1 MMKFNDK
8 TKRLLLSSI
17 LCLTATLYAT
27 AQNNSTVCRLGFAY
41 ELSQRSQWGFEKPV
55 VRSLIPNSSAE
66 QSGLKVDDVIE
77 LIDGVDV
84 TEVAPDE
91 IKELFNATGNSSVT
105 LTVSNLS
112 GIPRQIEIKK
122 ECKKSNAITEDQ
134 LASAFAMYSLET
146 TAEQR
151 FICPFKTTVT
161 TEEVDFAHFHTFTF
175 ARIDENN
182 RKLETNINECIEREL
197 IKKGMEANSEQP
209 DILVQTYYF
218 FDKNPN
224 YKGANKIV
232 VDKESTYRYDFT
244 EGKMVKLPFLNYAA
258 AESEAEYLLQLGVR
272 FVDQKEVPGRV
283 LWECEANEL
292 MESSFRLDEYARIH
306 VPLMLMQFPYLTYMR
321 NPQYT
326 VNRRSFNYTGIQYD
340 IDRLEYVLDVDR
352 KSPAYA
358 AGIRARDVIQKI
370 GKHKMNHSAEEF
382 SAAYKRFISHTMDL
396 RDPKT
401 RFTDANG
408 FRYCMNWDL
417 FKYTQVADAAANTDY
432 LSAFTYL
439 YYFAPYIN
447 PSGNN
452 ACVFQVKRGRQV
464 MDITVRPVVRTEVIV
479 EIQ

>member
-1 MMKFNDK
+1 MIVFNDK
-8 TKRLLLSSI
+8 TKHLLLSSI
-17 LCLTATLYAT
+17 LCLTATLCTT
-27 AQNNSTVCRLGFAY
+27 AQNNATVCRLGFAY
-41 ELSQRSQWGFEKPV
+41 ELSQRRQWGFEKPV
-55 VRSLIPNSSAE
+55 VRSLVPNSSAE

-77 LIDGVDV
+77 LIDGVNV
-84 TEVAPDE
+84 TEVASEE
-91 IKELFNATGNSSVT
+91 IKELFNATGNSTVT

-112 GIPRQIEIKK
+112 GLPRQIQIVK

-146 TAEQR
+146 TAEQQ
-151 FICPFKTTVT
+151 FICPFKTTIT
-161 TEEVDFAHFHTFTF
+161 TDDVDFSQFHTFTF
-175 ARIDENN
+175 ARIDESN

-197 IKKGMEANSEQP
+197 IKKGMEANGERP
-209 DILVQTYYF
+209 DLLIQTFYF

-224 YKGANKIV
+224 FKGANKIIV
-232 VDKESTYRYDFT
+232 EKEPTYRYDFT
-244 EGKMVKLPFLNYAA
+244 EGKMIKLPFLNYAA
-258 AESEAEYLLQLGVR
+258 AESEAEYLLQLGIR
-272 FVDQKEVPGRV
+272 LVDQKKVPGRV

-292 MESSFRLDEYARIH
+292 MESSFLLDEYARIH
-306 VPLMLMQFPYLTYMR
+306 VPLMLMQFPYLKYMR

-326 VNRRSFNYTGIQYD
+326 VNRRSYNYTGIKYD
-340 IDRLEYVLDVDR
+340 INRLELVLDVDR

-358 AGIRARDVIQKI
+358 AGIRAKDVIQKI

-382 SAAYKRFISHTMDL
+382 STAYKHFISRTMDL

-408 FRYCMNWDL
+408 FKYCMNWDL
-417 FKYTQVADAAANTDY
+417 FKYTQVADAASDSDY

-464 MDITVRPVVRTEVIV
+464 LDITVRPVVRTEVIV

>member
-1 MMKFNDK
+1 MYFSNR
-8 TKRLLLSSI
+8 TRYFLFSSLLCFAVNLCASAQSS
-17 LCLTATLYAT
+17 
-27 AQNNSTVCRLGFAY
+27 NTVCRLGFAY
-41 ELSQRSQWGFEKPV
+41 ELSQFSQWGLGRPV
-55 VRSLIPNSSAE
+55 VRSLVPHSSAE
-66 QSGLKVDDVIE
+66 QSGLQVDDVIE
-77 LIDGVDV
+77 QIDGVDV
-84 TEVAPDE
+84 TEIAPEDV
-91 IKELFNATGNSSVT
+91 KELFNATGKSEVT
-105 LTVSNLS
+105 LLVSNLS
-112 GIPRQIEIKK
+112 GIPRQIQIAK

-146 TAEQR
+146 TAEQQ

-161 TEEVDFAHFHTFTF
+161 AEEVDFSHFHTFTF

-197 IKKGMEANSEQP
+197 IKKGMESDAKQP
-209 DILVQTYYF
+209 DLLVQTFYF

-224 YKGANKIV
+224 YKGVNKIV
-232 VDKESTYRYDFT
+232 VDKEPTYRYDFA

-258 AESEAEYLLQLGVR
+258 AESEAEYLLQLGIR
-272 FVDQKEVPGRV
+272 LVDQKEIPGRV

-292 MESSFRLDEYARIH
+292 LESSYRLDEYARIH
-306 VPLMLMQFPYLTYMR
+306 VPLMLMQFPFLKYMR

-326 VNRRSFNYTGIQYD
+326 VNRRSFNYTGIHYD
-340 IDRLEYVLDVDR
+340 INRLELVLDVDR
-352 KSPAYA
+352 KSPAYT

-370 GKHKMNHSAEEF
+370 GKHKMNHTAEEF
-382 SAAYKRFISHTMDL
+382 SASYKRFISHTMDL

-417 FKYTQVADAAANTDY
+417 FKYTQVADAVADTDY
-432 LSAFTYL
+432 LSAFSYL
-439 YYFAPYIN
+439 YYFTPYIN

-452 ACVFQVKRGRQV
+452 AVVFQVKRGRQNI
-464 MDITVRPVVRTEVIV
+464 DIVVRPVVRTEVIV

>member
-1 MMKFNDK
+1 MMKLNDK
-8 TKRLLLSSI
+8 TKCLLLSSI
-17 LCLTATLYAT
+17 LCLTATLCAT
-27 AQNNSTVCRLGFAY
+27 AQNSSSVCRLGFAY

-66 QSGLKVDDVIE
+66 QSGLRIDDVIE
-77 LIDGVDV
+77 QIDGVNV
-84 TEVAPDE
+84 TEVAPE
-91 IKELFNATGNSSVT
+91 EVKELFNATGNSSVT

-146 TAEQR
+146 TAEQQ
-151 FICPFKTTVT
+151 FICPFKTNITA
-161 TEEVDFAHFHTFTF
+161 EEVDFAHFHTFTF

-197 IKKGMEANSEQP
+197 IKKGMQVNNTQP
-209 DILVQTYYF
+209 DLLVQTFYF

-224 YKGANKIV
+224 YKGTNKIIV
-232 VDKESTYRYDFT
+232 EKEPTYRYDSA

-258 AESEAEYLLQLGVR
+258 AESEAEYLLQLGIR
-272 FVDQKEVPGRV
+272 LVDQKEIPGRV

-306 VPLMLMQFPYLTYMR
+306 VPLMLMQFPYLKYMR

-326 VNRRSFNYTGIQYD
+326 VNRRSYNYTGIQYD
-340 IDRLEYVLDVDR
+340 IDRLELVLDVDR

-382 SAAYKRFISHTMDL
+382 SAAYKRFISRTMDL

-417 FKYTQVADAAANTDY
+417 FKYTQVADAAADTDY

-464 MDITVRPVVRTEVIV
+464 LDITVRPIVRTEVIV